1 MSNKLYSIQRAIA
14 LSGGL
19 GFTNIAEHI
28 LSTPPE
34 NVYLDATATNR
45 PSLFYRVR
53 VEEANWSSG
62 AEARRRSS
70 CWESIRQRLP
80 PGALGG
86 VSRRLSGLPCEAR
99 FWERKLGLAKAHYR

>member
-1 MSNKLYSIQRAIA
+1 VSNKLYSIQRAIA

-53 VEEANWSSG
+53 VE
-62 AEARRRSS
+62 
-70 CWESIRQRLP
+70 
-80 PGALGG
+80 
-86 VSRRLSGLPCEAR
+86 
-99 FWERKLGLAKAHYR
+99 